1 MLRRVLVTFALAQS
15 LASAVAWACS
25 CDTPDHTGDDVILVG
40 VPGPTTPPTRGCGGG
55 SDPVSTNHVTTFTVT
70 DACRGDLGATV
81 EVWHGTDG
89 DSCGVEFVEDAQ
101 TLVFASFD
109 GEGRLV
115 TSLCAGNVET
125 DAAECAAN
133 GF

>member
-25 CDTPDHTGDDVILVG
+25 CDTPDHSGDDVILVG
-40 VPGPTTPPTRGCGGG
+40 VPGPTTRGCGGPAF
-55 SDPVSTNHVTTFTVT
+55 SDHVTTFTVT
-70 DACRGDLGATV
+70 DACRGDLGSTV

-89 DSCGVEFVEDAQ
+89 DSCGVEFVEGAQ

-109 GEGRLV
+109 DEGRLV

-125 DAAECAAN
+125 AAAECAAN